1 MTTSLITAADRTFA
15 VYDDEHFQ
23 ATLEDL
29 TTKIEVNAASQGTK
43 WMIELTEF
51 TSQIND
57 LTQKTLMTEAAI
69 LSTVKRLWDAEKIN
83 PEIIS
88 EWDGN
93 FWSWAKYVA
102 QRGIDVPD
110 KVTLQNRIAVYEYY
124 FEKQN
129 QDGGFALPPI
139 LVYEIDIKIEDGEV
153 STEEITIENPNLH
166 HAAYSKLLS
175 AKGLAV
181 SNGGNLNDKTI
192 AMMINS
198 AVTIKEFKAQL
209 VLDKNESKELAP
221 SIPPTVYGDNYGNGE
236 DSLVV
241 KEDENQDTELEEG
254 HYASNLTQTETDV
267 DYVPSLATTE
277 LDTDALNDPRSQ
289 GVHYQDGVL
298 YYFQDGVTVPA
309 YVRATIDDGA
319 DHPLVEVGQN
329 YILGRFGIYDAD
341 LEAKPDNVEGPF
353 FMFNNDGQGVLTVNG
368 YQFAV
373 LDGDSVMALFKSLS
387 EQIRQVEKYLEH
399 SEASHEE

>member
-23 ATLEDL
+23 VTLEDL

-110 KVTLQNRIAVYEYY
+110 KVTLQNRIAVYEFY

-139 LVYEIDIKIEDGEV
+139 LVYEVDIEIEDGEIT
-153 STEEITIENPNLH
+153 TEEITIENPNLH

-181 SNGGNLNDKTI
+181 ANGGNLNDRTI
-192 AMMINS
+192 AMMING

-209 VLDKNESKELAP
+209 VLDKNEGKEPNIP
-221 SIPPTVYGDNYGNGE
+221 SPTVYDNG
-236 DSLVV
+236 DSLTSQAV
-241 KEDENQDTELEEG
+241 KEDENQDIELEES
-254 HYASNLTQTETDV
+254 HYASDLIQTETDS

-277 LDTDALNDPRSQ
+277 LDTDALNDPGSQ

-298 YYFQDGVTVPA
+298 YYYQDDVTVPA

-329 YILGRFGIYDAD
+329 YILGRFGIHDAD
-341 LEAKPDNVEGPF
+341 LEAKPDNVEGPL
-353 FMFNNDGQGVLTVNG
+353 FMFNNDGQGVLTING

-373 LDGDSVMALFKSLS
+373 LDGESVLSLYKSMRQ
-387 EQIRQVEKYLEH
+387 QIEEIEDLLENET
-399 SEASHEE
+399 SQDG